1 MAHYDKKAT
10 NSYALGTQ
18 ATFYLLEARPDLA
31 LRIYISPKQTRDA
44 TYDKL
49 VEKARSL
56 HLPVIE
62 NNAKIFKELSDKDN
76 VMAIGEFRKFEGRL
90 ETKNNH
96 LVLVNPSNMGNLGT
110 ILRTAVGFGIH
121 DVAIIGVSAD
131 AFDPKVVRASMG
143 AIFFLNL
150 AFFPDFESYRSVY
163 PNHFNY
169 PFMLQAKTMLSDAEI
184 QAPWSLIFGNEAKG
198 LDASFLEV
206 GTPLLIPLTNNV
218 DSLNLDNAVAIG
230 VYAFTQQAK
239 GK

>member
-31 LRIYISPKQTRDA
+31 VRIYISPKQTRDA

-163 PNHFNY
+163 PNH
-169 PFMLQAKTMLSDAEI
+169 
-184 QAPWSLIFGNEAKG
+184 
-198 LDASFLEV
+198 
-206 GTPLLIPLTNNV
+206 
-218 DSLNLDNAVAIG
+218 
-230 VYAFTQQAK
+230 
-239 GK
+239 